1 MLWPLR
7 FICKRLHCTESLWAF
22 RSFPLFYFLHVWPSQ
37 VLVIDKLCTF
47 YLFDVLF
54 YISVYVNILLPTFTW
69 HFNPYFFPS
78 FFFPTHPSEWLL
90 SALGLFPPSV
100 WPTLPST
107 LRQVFLK
114 RKKGV
119 CCVFMILY
127 VVNEKKVTK
136 NKLFYVVLGKYES
149 SRMLM
154 KAGYISA
161 SLVTSLPFIKLH
173 IYVSLPIKRAC
184 RKYKGPYSVS
194 NVCTAFMY
202 INATLIHF
210 YILKS
215 VKEQSVKHQ
224 EYVKNI
230 WKYIYIYKINEQYGT
245 VCFYLLKAW
254 SGRYTVPPFRGLT
267 L

>member
-1 MLWPLR
+1 MFNSCCGLSVSFARGCIVQNLCEHFVLFR
-7 FICKRLHCTESLWAF
+7 CFIFCMSDHRKYWWLISCA
-22 RSFPLFYFLHVWPSQ
+22 LFISSMFCFTSPSMWTSYFLH
-37 VLVIDKLCTF
+37 
-47 YLFDVLF
+47 
-54 YISVYVNILLPTFTW
+54 LLGTLIRI
-69 HFNPYFFPS
+69 FFLH

-230 WKYIYIYKINEQYGT
+230 WKYIYI
-245 VCFYLLKAW
+245 
-254 SGRYTVPPFRGLT
+254 
-267 L
+267 